1 MKVIKKLCG
10 FIIMLGYLIILGS
23 VGAEEANY
31 IGTAQCILQTILG
44 IIMIGGGISVWHTIA

>member
-1 MKVIKKLCG
+1 
-10 FIIMLGYLIILGS
+10 MLGYLIILGS

-44 IIMIGGGISVWHTIA
+44 VIMIGGGISVWHTIA